1 MTKRGRDR
9 KKRKSR
15 LLVTSGLAGVGLVGG
30 SYLFLSR
37 KSKEPTIPG
46 FSKTRRPNIYSG
58 VTPESDLPYRY
69 RPQLPASGFKI
80 TRKNRKGNDQF
91 IKRGKSINGVMIN
104 SHDTMYIPKKFENYH
119 KMFREVKIGKPM
131 NLSKKKTGNKNKYD
145 G

>member
-1 MTKRGRDR
+1 MTKRGRDK
-9 KKRKSR
+9 KKRKRR
-15 LLVTSGLAGVGLVGG
+15 LLIATGLAGAGLIGG

-46 FSKTRRPNIYSG
+46 FSKTRKPNIYSG

-69 RPQLPASGFKI
+69 RPQLHA
-80 TRKNRKGNDQF
+80 KGKELKQNNKY
-91 IKRGKSINGVMIN
+91 IKRGREINGVMVN
-104 SHDTMYIPKKFENYH
+104 SQDTMYIPKKFENYH
-119 KMFREVKIGKPM
+119 KMFREVKIGKPV